1 MPERPIF
8 AILRPKEGPPTAHCD
23 RWLPLAWSRLH
34 GYRPVPYAM
43 MLAWHAAHLA
53 DGTVVVDTDTP
64 PDSDDAASVELALL
78 PITISEYVA

>member
-1 MPERPIF
+1 
-8 AILRPKEGPPTAHCD
+8 
-23 RWLPLAWSRLH
+23 
-34 GYRPVPYAM
+34 M